1 VYSVKGITCIAKE
14 IKFIAKE
21 IKCKAKGIILI
32 NVKQKE

>member
-1 VYSVKGITCIAKE
+1 MKFIAKE
-14 IKFIAKE
+14 IKCIAKE